1 MKKLGTTVMAF
12 AAVAATATAFAP
24 TASAAPVPELCVH
37 TGTNYSGAKTCSN
50 GWSGISIGNYRI
62 RSWSN
67 TTDNVWCLYADVGS
81 PWKVYPGYD
90 PNADYGE
97 ARFHSARI
105 C

>member
-1 MKKLGTTVMAF
+1 MTKMSLTAL
-12 AAVAATATAFAP
+12 AVAAAATAATALAP
-24 TASAAPVPELCVH
+24 TAVAAPRPELCVH
-37 TGTNYSGAKTCSN
+37 TAPNYGGSTTCSN

-67 TTDNVWCLYADVGS
+67 TTDRVWCLESNIGT
-81 PWKVYPGYD
+81 WKAYPGYE

-97 ARFHSARI
+97 ARFHAARE